1 MNGTLADE
9 GAATMKNIQVQR
21 EITAAGG
28 PDIGIAGNS
37 ANHASYNNAYNQYL
51 KDGNAAAARQSIG
64 TTFGKGE
71 ITSTTGQPYP
81 DYYGGWYDKVK
92 GGKK

>member
-1 MNGTLADE
+1 M
-9 GAATMKNIQVQR
+9 V
-21 EITAAGG
+21 
-28 PDIGIAGNS
+28 IAS
-37 ANHASYNNAYNQYL
+37 
-51 KDGNAAAARQSIG
+51 AARQSIG

-71 ITSTTGQPYP
+71 ITSTTCQPYA